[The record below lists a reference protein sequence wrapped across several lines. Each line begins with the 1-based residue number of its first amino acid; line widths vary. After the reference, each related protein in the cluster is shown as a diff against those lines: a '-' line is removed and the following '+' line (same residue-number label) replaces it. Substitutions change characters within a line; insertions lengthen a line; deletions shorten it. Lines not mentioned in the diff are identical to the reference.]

1 MGCGTAILAILA
13 SKLGAESID
22 AIDIDE
28 WAFRNAL
35 ENIEIN
41 NATHIKVLQGD
52 KTNIPSKDYD
62 IILANINRN
71 ILIDDMEAYFCNTR
85 LNGLLLLSGIY
96 VTDLPLIKE
105 TANNKGF
112 KFIKNSERNNWCSAL
127 FQKAG

>member
-1 MGCGTAILAILA
+1 
-13 SKLGAESID
+13 
-22 AIDIDE
+22 
-28 WAFRNAL
+28 
-35 ENIEIN
+35 
-41 NATHIKVLQGD
+41 VLQGD
-52 KTNIPSKDYD
+52 KTNIPSKEYD